1 MKKKVILPP
10 ARAPM
15 SLDECAESFEKT
27 ARLLKQM
34 KEKGINSEDR
44 TKTAI
49 AELTGERGHPPP
61 KLVTEQEY
69 EIVKRIQA
77 SSGLSEYDACR
88 AYETILAVV
97 SEALASGVKVKLNRF
112 GIFKK
117 DDSPKG
123 PTVRYKPSAVLLQE
137 VNW

>member
-61 KLVTEQEY
+61 KPL
-69 EIVKRIQA
+69 QA
-77 SSGLSEYDACR
+77 SPSTTPA
-88 AYETILAVV
+88 
-97 SEALASGVKVKLNRF
+97 ALMR
-112 GIFKK
+112 
-117 DDSPKG
+117 
-123 PTVRYKPSAVLLQE
+123 PS
-137 VNW
+137 WR